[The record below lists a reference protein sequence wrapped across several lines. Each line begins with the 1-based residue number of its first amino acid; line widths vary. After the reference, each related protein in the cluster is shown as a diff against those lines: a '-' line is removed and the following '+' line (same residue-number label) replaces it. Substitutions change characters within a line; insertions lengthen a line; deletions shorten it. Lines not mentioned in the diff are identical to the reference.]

1 MFVQN
6 SFIYFSSSLSWQLA
20 WTKQEM
26 ILLSLFGTSVF
37 NPVGQHSIFKF
48 IYFILFWQLKPLK
61 KLISIVILEI
71 TY

>member
-26 ILLSLFGTSVF
+26 ILLSLFGTSVS

-48 IYFILFWQLKPLK
+48 IYFILFLQKMN
-61 KLISIVILEI
+61 
-71 TY
+71 